1 MAGEE
6 CPVVCPHM
14 GMGAIC
20 DDGIMPC
27 DNGIDHNGCWMGN
40 WCPMAGEECPV
51 VCPPMEGVVCENGKM
66 PCDNGMDDNGCWMG
80 NWCPMAGE
88 ECPPISISQFF

>member
-1 MAGEE
+1 MMPEEGE

-14 GMGAIC
+14 EAVTCENGT
-20 DDGIMPC
+20 MPC
-27 DNGIDHNGCWMGN
+27 DNGVDYHGCWMGN

-88 ECPPISISQFF
+88 ECPPISIS